1 MMLWVGGGTV
11 WMDGETRRAT
21 PLINRRRW
29 CGGWWQ
35 EKKRKEKESYVEF
48 LYFTLHFHFQIDMRA
63 FDIIYPLLF
72 LGPATTQN
80 TYLTRTPQL
89 HICT

>member
-1 MMLWVGGGTV
+1 MVRQEERHPLLTGGGV
-11 WMDGETRRAT
+11 VAGK
-21 PLINRRRW
+21 
-29 CGGWWQ
+29 
-35 EKKRKEKESYVEF
+35 EKKRKESYVEF